1 MKCEQF
7 QELILT
13 DYLDE
18 QLTPGRKTAVEGHL
32 SSCKDCRQL
41 AEAARKLAVEPFRN
55 AGKVTLSQEEI
66 WLKVKD
72 KILSETP
79 AHRTNPVTD
88 FLERLKDLLA
98 VPKPAFG
105 AAMAMVM
112 VLIAWLFVVTFRQ
125 PEQYVRVPAPEET
138 TQSIAYVIDEITGE
152 DDANGG
158 YGTAIEEYFL

>member
-18 QLTPGRKTAVEGHL
+18 QLTAGRKAAVEGHL
-32 SSCKDCRQL
+32 SSCEDCRQL
-41 AEAARKLAVEPFRN
+41 AEAARKLAVEPFRH
-55 AGKVTLSQEEI
+55 AGKVTLSQEEV
-66 WLKVKD
+66 WRRVKD

-79 AHRTNPVTD
+79 GQRTNPVAE
-88 FLERLKDLLA
+88 FLEKLKDLLA
-98 VPKPAFG
+98 VPNPAFS
-105 AAMAMVM
+105 AAMA
-112 VLIAWLFVVTFRQ
+112 LIMILAAGLFVVTFRQ
-125 PEQYVRVPAPEET
+125 PEQYVRVPVLEET
-138 TQSIAYVIDEITGE
+138 TQSIAYVINEIAGE